1 MYRIREIR
9 EAMGYKQKELAEK
22 LDIDS
27 AVLSRWES
35 GKMEPSFSSMRRVAK
50 ALGVSVEEL
59 AEKTSGNK
67 KIKQAKQANN
77 EIEPSYWAEVLE
89 SARRAASLGQDLE
102 VAELMLRKAYEAV
115 AEAMAQNKIESTSI
129 TVTSS
134 PQELSSDLLPIP
146 RH

>member
-1 MYRIREIR
+1 
-9 EAMGYKQKELAEK
+9 
-22 LDIDS
+22 
-27 AVLSRWES
+27 
-35 GKMEPSFSSMRRVAK
+35 MRRVAK
-50 ALGVSVEEL
+50 APGVSVEEL
-59 AEKTSGNK
+59 AEKTSGDK

-115 AEAMAQNKIESTSI
+115 AEARAQNKIESTSI

-134 PQELSSDLLPIP
+134 PQELSSDQTADPEALAVAAV
-146 RH
+146 